1 MNYALKNVKRS
12 TGNYKIMIKYV
23 LHLINVVN
31 NLSICLLHLKIWVN
45 VLKNA
50 KKIVYITLMWVIMKI
65 NAQMLKIVLIIIL
78 IICIFKC
85 LMKNNVLWVVKIKF
99 QLYKM
104 IKLIV
109 FMIIQHVE
117 ILIYIIQMVYVF
129 QNVKKY
135 TK

>member
-65 NAQMLKIVLIIIL
+65 NVQMLKIVLIIIL

-85 LMKNNVLWVVKIKF
+85 LMKNNVLWVVKIRF

-109 FMIIQHVE
+109 FMIIQHAE